1 MSICKN
7 DLYNNQY
14 DYETLKTNIYAVSLI
29 DILKTQILTA
39 DFCIK
44 YILNKNFQLADEDQ
58 NINISLVKHMQPH
71 LTEDDFVR
79 AELGVSIKR
88 LNRQR
93 IDSFEDFESYANS
106 HE

>member
-58 NINISLVKHMQPH
+58 NINIALVKHMQPH

-88 LNRQR
+88 LNRER
-93 IDSFEDFESYANS
+93 IDSFEDFESYANR